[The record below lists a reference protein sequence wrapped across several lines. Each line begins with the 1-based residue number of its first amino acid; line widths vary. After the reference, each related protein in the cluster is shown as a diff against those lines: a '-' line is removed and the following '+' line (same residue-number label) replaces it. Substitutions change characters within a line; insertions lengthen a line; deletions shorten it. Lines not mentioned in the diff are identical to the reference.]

1 MMGSTE
7 VESCVDE
14 GDFSLT
20 KNEVGFFI
28 RDKSD
33 LGKVTYAPEV
43 GEYTRVGRDVS
54 TTV

>member
-1 MMGSTE
+1 MLMKW
-7 VESCVDE
+7 
-14 GDFSLT
+14 DFSLT
-20 KNEVGFFI
+20 KKEVGFFI

-54 TTV
+54 TAV